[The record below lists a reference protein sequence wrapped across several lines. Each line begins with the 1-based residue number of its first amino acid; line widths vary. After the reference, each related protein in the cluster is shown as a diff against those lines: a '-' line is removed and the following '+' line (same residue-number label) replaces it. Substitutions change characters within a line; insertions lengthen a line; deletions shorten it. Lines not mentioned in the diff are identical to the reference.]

1 MVSLHKLNADLR
13 KLKEQGYELYERNGA
28 KIQPKTSIEPQLF
41 LKYSISTE
49 TQIKMCGIFIASD

>member
-28 KIQPKTSIEPQLF
+28 KIQPKTSIEPHNYF
-41 LKYSISTE
+41 
-49 TQIKMCGIFIASD
+49 